1 MSDRTEKLDLR
12 LVLRRVEEIA
22 RSAHAALEATDCLVI
37 SFGAIEERM
46 SALESRMTG
55 LESHMTRLGG
65 RMGGIVQSY
74 NRIEQILADF
84 VGGSPR

>member
-22 RSAHAALEATDCLVI
+22 RGAHATLEAADRLVI
-37 SFGAIEERM
+37 SFSAIEGRM

-55 LESHMTRLGG
+55 LESHMTRLEG
-65 RMGGIVQSY
+65 RIGGIVQSY
-74 NRIEQILADF
+74 NRIEQILADI
-84 VGGSPR
+84 VGRLPR